1 MDSPVTVHCARP
13 VAPGPSGTSVDT
25 AAMIR
30 VDHAGEYGAVRIYA
44 GQTAVFGLRNSK
56 AVDAIRHMAKQ
67 EDEHL
72 ARFDTLVTERGVRPT
87 ALQPLWQVAGFALG
101 AATALLGERT
111 AMACTEA
118 VEEVIDD
125 HYASQIAQLGES
137 DPDLKATIEKFRADE
152 IIHRDT
158 AIAHGS
164 EMAFGHAL
172 LTGAIKAGCRLAIA
186 LSTRL

>member
-1 MDSPVTVHCARP
+1 MTVRP
-13 VAPGPSGTSVDT
+13 AAPGPSGTSVDT

-30 VDHAGEYGAVRIYA
+30 VDQAGEYGAVRIYA
-44 GQTAVFGLRNSK
+44 GQMAVFGARNSRS
-56 AVDAIRHMAKQ
+56 ADAIRHMAKQ

-72 ARFDTLVTERGVRPT
+72 ARFSTLIAERGVRPT
-87 ALQPLWQVAGFALG
+87 VLQPLWQVAGFALG
-101 AATALLGERT
+101 AATALMGEHT

-125 HYASQIAQLGES
+125 HYAAQVTALGDS

-152 IIHRDT
+152 IVHRDT

-164 EMAFGHAL
+164 EKAFGHTL
-172 LTGAIKAGCRLAIA
+172 LTAAIKQGCKLAIA
-186 LSTRL
+186 LSTRM